1 MAANLKLN
9 LNICESSCTCKWLEV
24 TDTTGIY
31 NASTNPY
38 GWDSSSTNN
47 PSTTDVTSSTF
58 TIVDPSGLTY
68 TIDSTYPIPSTSN
81 TDIFIIYADDLGL
94 SSTDKLLDGIYEIT
108 WTVGF
113 TFNGSDETVSNT
125 SSYLFTCQADCGV
138 KNLYLDAIKS
148 SCSSCKT
155 GKKQKANEAYRALLE
170 AKMAASCDMPDK
182 AKELLAKAQWIIKTQ
197 NCLNC

>member
-24 TDTTGIY
+24 TDSTGIY

-38 GWDSSSTNN
+38 GWDSASTNN
-47 PSTTDVTSSTF
+47 PSTADVTTATF
-58 TIVDPSGLTY
+58 TIVDPNGLTY
-68 TIDSTYPIPSTSN
+68 TLTNTYPIPSTSN
-81 TDIFIIYADDLGL
+81 TDIFVIYADDLGL

-108 WTVGF
+108 WTVSF
-113 TFNGSDETVSNT
+113 TFNGNDETSSNT
-125 SSYLFTCQADCGV
+125 SFYLFTCQADCGV

-155 GKKQKANEAYRALLE
+155 GKKQKANEAYRAILE
-170 AKMAASCDMPDK
+170 AKMAAACDMPDK